1 MTDMDLSP
9 GYYSSVAIDHFENPR
24 NVGKIEGADASGQ
37 VVNPVCGDELQL
49 FLNIE
54 DSSNEQRI
62 AQVSFLASG
71 CPATIATSSMATQ
84 LLINKS
90 VSDALKLSRE
100 DFADAVGGLP
110 KSKIHCSVLAEAAL
124 RQALD
129 KWRAK

>member
-1 MTDMDLSP
+1 M
-9 GYYSSVAIDHFENPR
+9 
-24 NVGKIEGADASGQ
+24 
-37 VVNPVCGDELQL
+37 NPVCGDELQL

-110 KSKIHCSVLAEAAL
+110 KSKIHCSVLVEAAL
-124 RQALD
+124 KQALD

>member
-1 MTDMDLSP
+1 
-9 GYYSSVAIDHFENPR
+9 
-24 NVGKIEGADASGQ
+24 
-37 VVNPVCGDELQL
+37 
-49 FLNIE
+49 
-54 DSSNEQRI
+54 
-62 AQVSFLASG
+62 
-71 CPATIATSSMATQ
+71 MATQ

-124 RQALD
+124 KQALD